1 MVHSCDIAWNTTKVH
16 AALTEVHFTP
26 GSKPS
31 LFSPQ
36 WGPFFH
42 NSTRSLFKKCRNGKT
57 EFARV
62 YLFFAALLSSAAAAK
77 PLAPRRGPDSSADGP
92 LFVWLCHVKLKAETR
107 WRKRW
112 EKSLNPI
119 EGPTCSVSKHLG
131 RCLDWNERSS
141 SLTPLLEDQLGGNIW
156 IFEIPEGTRPNFA
169 FFGHVGSSQMNLPRG
184 ADASVDEVRCQEQW
198 RVKDARMLRMQKH

>member
-92 LFVWLCHVKLKAETR
+92 LFVWLCHVKLKTETR

-119 EGPTCSVSKHLG
+119 EGPTCSVSKQPWTVFRLE
-131 RCLDWNERSS
+131 RAVQQLDSA
-141 SLTPLLEDQLGGNIW
+141 LGGSTWRQHLNFW
-156 IFEIPEGTRPNFA
+156 NTRRYEA
-169 FFGHVGSSQMNLPRG
+169 KLCILWTCGQL
-184 ADASVDEVRCQEQW
+184 ADEFTKRSW
-198 RVKDARMLRMQKH
+198 RVSRRG